1 MSELGAV
8 LERISLALNEASV
21 PFALVGGLAVSVR
34 AEPRFTRDV
43 DLAVAVP
50 DDAAAEA
57 LVRGLVADGWRLDA
71 VIEQEAVDRL
81 ATVRLG
87 APQDLNTAVVVDLLF
102 ASSGVE
108 PELTNEAD
116 GIEVLPGVSLPVARV
131 DALIV
136 LKLLARA
143 PERPQD
149 EADLQALL
157 AMADASD
164 LVTAHRLAQLVE
176 TRGFHRGRNLVAEL
190 ETLKT

>member
-1 MSELGAV
+1 MTELGAA
-8 LERISLALNEASV
+8 LERISFALHEASV

-57 LVRGLVADGWRLDA
+57 LVRGLATDGWRLDA

-87 APQDLNTAVVVDLLF
+87 APHDLDTAAVVDLRF
-102 ASSGVE
+102 ASSGIE
-108 PELTNEAD
+108 PELTNEAE

-131 DALIV
+131 GALIV

-157 AMADASD
+157 AMADPSD
-164 LVTAHRLAQLVE
+164 LATAHRLAQLVE
-176 TRGFHRGRNLVAEL
+176 TRGYHRGRNLVAEL
-190 ETLKT
+190 ETL

>member
-1 MSELGAV
+1 VTALGAA
-8 LERISLALNEASV
+8 LQRISLALNEASV

-43 DLAVAVP
+43 DLAVAVR

-57 LVRGLVADGWRLDA
+57 LVRGLAGDGWRVDA

-87 APQDLNTAVVVDLLF
+87 APSDLDTAAVVDLLF
-102 ASSGVE
+102 ASSGIE
-108 PELTNEAD
+108 SELTREAD
-116 GIEVLPGVSLPVARV
+116 GLEVLPGVSLPVARV
-131 DALIV
+131 GALIV

-157 AMADASD
+157 AMAVDSD
-164 LVTAHRLAQLVE
+164 LAAARRLAQLVE
-176 TRGFHRGRNLVAEL
+176 TRGFHRGRDLVADL
-190 ETLKT
+190 QKLKT